1 MHIYDEIL
9 ERLRNEYEKGATYKE
24 IAKEKNISYSY
35 LRGIINGVNPPEKL
49 SLELLFKIFPHAT
62 INLSGDSV
70 KISNNNGTAFG
81 VINGNVQ
88 NSFGHSISSE
98 YIIKTIIEDTII
110 SSDEK
115 IELLAKFA
123 KKCVMEKE
131 TISK

>member
-88 NSFGHSISSE
+88 NSFEHSISSE

-115 IELLAKFA
+115 IELLAKFS